1 MFPFPF
7 SFFGSGAV
15 EPPELELIDNN
26 FAMEFDAASSQY
38 ISSGYNVTSGNKTIS
53 FWFKSSYSGY
63 QSVLGDATDGF
74 VLGNFTSQ
82 IPSPQAISYTDSDT
96 GKKFGI
102 TGSVTDELA
111 DGNWHNFVYTY
122 DGNSKIYID
131 GTERTISYRSNTTS
145 SDDIVII
152 DNLGLGLNITGYP
165 LYDGDMDEV
174 AIWSR
179 ALEVTDVQTIYNATN
194 NNPGKCA
201 NLWSG
206 GLGTGLVYWNRMGD

>member
-7 SFFGSGAV
+7 SFFGAAA

-26 FAMEFDAASSQY
+26 FAMEFDTASSQY

-63 QSVLGDATDGF
+63 QSI
-74 VLGNFTSQ
+74 LGNSNDSFILGTFSSQ
-82 IPSPQAISYTDSDT
+82 IPMPNGVSYIQGSS
-96 GKKFGI
+96 GKTFGV
-102 TGSVTDELA
+102 TASVTDEFA
-111 DGNWHNFVYTY
+111 DGNWHHFVYTY

-131 GTERTISYRSNTTS
+131 GTERTISYKSGTSS

-152 DNLGLGLNITGYP
+152 DNLGLGLRRASYP
-165 LYDGDMDEV
+165 FYDGDMDEV

-179 ALEVTDVQTIYNATN
+179 ALDDTDVQTIYNATN
-194 NNPGKCA
+194 DNPGKCA

>member
-7 SFFGSGAV
+7 SFFGAAA

-26 FAMEFDAASSQY
+26 FAMEFDTASSQY

-53 FWFKSSYSGY
+53 FWFNSSYAGY
-63 QSVLGDATDGF
+63 QC
-74 VLGNFTSQ
+74 VLGNSNDSFILGTFSSQ
-82 IPSPQAISYTDSDT
+82 IPMPNGVSYTQGSS
-96 GKKFGI
+96 GKTFGV
-102 TGSVTDELA
+102 TASVTDEFA
-111 DGNWHNFVYTY
+111 DGNWHHFVYTY

-131 GTERTISYRSNTTS
+131 GTERTISYKSGTSS

-152 DNLGLGLNITGYP
+152 DNLGLGLRRASYP
-165 LYDGDMDEV
+165 FYDGDMDEV

-179 ALEVTDVQTIYNATN
+179 ALDDTDVQTIYNATN
-194 NNPGKCA
+194 DNPGKCA